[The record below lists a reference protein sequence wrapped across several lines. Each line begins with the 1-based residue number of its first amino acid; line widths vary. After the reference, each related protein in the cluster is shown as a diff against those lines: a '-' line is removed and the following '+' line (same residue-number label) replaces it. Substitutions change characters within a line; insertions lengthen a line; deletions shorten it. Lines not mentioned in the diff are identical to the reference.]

1 MEIEMIER
9 KTLKEK
15 PAAGSELGFGKLF
28 TDYMFSMVYE
38 EGRGWHD
45 AKISPYEPIPFD
57 PSTSVLHYAQ
67 GVFEGAKA
75 FKNEKGEI
83 RIFRLAENFS
93 RMNRSCDR
101 MCMSRLDADFALKAV
116 YRLVQLEKDWI
127 PTAEGTALY
136 IRPLMIASSAEL
148 GVHAA
153 KKYLFFVILSPV
165 GAYYKHGLAPTK
177 IYVENHYARTVAG
190 GTGEAKCLGNYA
202 GSIKA
207 AEEAQKKGYDQV
219 LWLDGVH
226 KKYIEE
232 VGSMNIF
239 FVIGDEVV
247 TPALNGSILPG
258 ITRKSCLEILRANGY
273 KVSER
278 LLSVKE
284 VVKAHK
290 KGRLKEVFGTG
301 TAAVVSPVGVLGVNG
316 ENLEVN
322 GGRMGDVTKFLY
334 DTVTGIQTGRLE
346 DKFGWVTV
354 L

>member
-1 MEIEMIER
+1 M
-9 KTLKEK
+9 
-15 PAAGSELGFGKLF
+15 
-28 TDYMFSMVYE
+28 
-38 EGRGWHD
+38 
-45 AKISPYEPIPFD
+45 
-57 PSTSVLHYAQ
+57 
-67 GVFEGAKA
+67 
-75 FKNEKGEI
+75 
-83 RIFRLAENFS
+83 
-93 RMNRSCDR
+93 
-101 MCMSRLDADFALKAV
+101 
-116 YRLVQLEKDWI
+116 
-127 PTAEGTALY
+127 
-136 IRPLMIASSAEL
+136 
-148 GVHAA
+148 
-153 KKYLFFVILSPV
+153 
-165 GAYYKHGLAPTK
+165 
-177 IYVENHYARTVAG
+177 
-190 GTGEAKCLGNYA
+190 
-202 GSIKA
+202 
-207 AEEAQKKGYDQV
+207 
-219 LWLDGVH
+219 H

>member
-1 MEIEMIER
+1 M
-9 KTLKEK
+9 
-15 PAAGSELGFGKLF
+15 
-28 TDYMFSMVYE
+28 
-38 EGRGWHD
+38 
-45 AKISPYEPIPFD
+45 
-57 PSTSVLHYAQ
+57 
-67 GVFEGAKA
+67 
-75 FKNEKGEI
+75 
-83 RIFRLAENFS
+83 
-93 RMNRSCDR
+93 
-101 MCMSRLDADFALKAV
+101 
-116 YRLVQLEKDWI
+116 
-127 PTAEGTALY
+127 
-136 IRPLMIASSAEL
+136 
-148 GVHAA
+148 
-153 KKYLFFVILSPV
+153 
-165 GAYYKHGLAPTK
+165 
-177 IYVENHYARTVAG
+177 ENHYARTVAG

>member
-1 MEIEMIER
+1 MEIEIIER
-9 KTLKEK
+9 KELKEK
-15 PAAGSELGFGKLF
+15 PAAGVELGFGKLF

-38 EGRGWHD
+38 EGKGWHD
-45 AKISPYEPIPFD
+45 AKISPYEALPFD

-83 RIFRLAENFS
+83 RVFRLSENIA

-101 MCMSRLDADFALKAV
+101 MCMPRVDADFVLSAIYK
-116 YRLVQLEKDWI
+116 LVKFEEAWI
-127 PTAEGTALY
+127 PTAPGTALY
-136 IRPLMIASSAEL
+136 IRPLMIATSAEL

-153 KKYLFFVILSPV
+153 HKYLFFVILSPV

-177 IYVENHYARTVAG
+177 IYVESHYARTVAG

-258 ITRKSCLEILRANGY
+258 ITRKSCLEILRAKRY

-278 LLSVKE
+278 TLSVKE

-290 KGRLKEVFGTG
+290 KGKLKEVFGTG
-301 TAAVVSPVGVLGVNG
+301 TAAVISPVGVLGVED
-316 ENLEVN
+316 ENLEIN
-322 GGRMGDVTKFLY
+322 GGKMGEITKFLY
-334 DTVTGIQTGRLE
+334 DTVTGIQTGRLKDE
-346 DKFGWVTV
+346 YGWVTV

>member
-1 MEIEMIER
+1 MEIEFCER
-9 KTLKEK
+9 KTLKKK
-15 PAAGSELGFGKLF
+15 PEAGEELGFGKLF

-38 EGRGWHD
+38 EGKGWHG
-45 AKISPYEPIPFD
+45 AKIAPYEDLAMSPA
-57 PSTSVLHYAQ
+57 TSVLHYAQ

-75 FKNEKGEI
+75 FYKDGHI
-83 RIFRLAENFS
+83 RVFRIRENFN

-101 MCMSRLDADFALKAV
+101 MCMPRVDTEEVCAALFRLLEI
-116 YRLVQLEKDWI
+116 EKDWI
-127 PTAEGTALY
+127 PKEDGTALY
-136 IRPLMIASSAEL
+136 IRPLMIADSAEL
-148 GVHAA
+148 GVHAS
-153 KKYLFFVILSPV
+153 KKYLFYIILSPV
-165 GAYYKHGLAPTK
+165 GAYYKNGLAPTK
-177 IYVENHYARTVAG
+177 IFVEQHYARTVAG

-247 TPALNGSILPG
+247 TPKLNGSILPG
-258 ITRKSCLEILRANGY
+258 ITRKSCLEILRDRGY

-278 LLSVKE
+278 ELSLKE

-290 KGRLKEVFGTG
+290 KGKLKEVFGTG
-301 TAAVVSPVGVLGVNG
+301 TAAVISPVGLLGVG
-316 ENLEVN
+316 SENLEVN
-322 GGRMGDVTKFLY
+322 GGKMGEITKFLY
-334 DTVTGIQTGRLE
+334 DAVTGIQHGTEE
-346 DKFGWVTV
+346 DKYGWVTV